1 MSVKKRNYILS
12 KRDNPAS
19 QFDKR
24 LILQIVKEVE
34 EGLPRKQACSIYGM
48 AYGTMNEWIRRYASD
63 SYQANRKKVF
73 SDHERRKIVRLI
85 QTQKITKQQAQKLYK
100 VGNKALGAW
109 LLNAKKEEAEL
120 VRSNPSDMPIDP
132 LSYSQIELTKQL
144 SEAKLKIKALET
156 MIDIAE
162 QQFKIAI
169 RKKSGAKQ

>member
-1 MSVKKRNYILS
+1 MSFKKYNIKS
-12 KRDNPAS
+12 KRSNPTS

-24 LILQIVKEVE
+24 LILQIVQEVE
-34 EGLPRKQACSIYGM
+34 AGLPRKKACLMYGM
-48 AYGTMNEWIRRYASD
+48 AYTTINEWMRTYASET
-63 SYQANRKKVF
+63 YQAGRRPVF
-73 SDHERRKIVRLI
+73 SEQDRRKIVRLV
-85 QTQKITKQQAQKLYK
+85 QEQKITKQQAQELYK
-100 VGNKALGAW
+100 VGKKALNAW

-120 VRSNPSDMPIDP
+120 VRSNPHDMPKDP
-132 LSYSQIELTKQL
+132 LSCSQIELTKQL